1 MRRRL
6 AALLGVAIV
15 SGLVAGTVASA
26 KAERPRVSLPRPAGA
41 PLEVTDRPCPVPERY
56 RGAFRVAARDSTLPV
71 ALLTAVARVESNVQ
85 HSARSEAGARGLL
98 QLMPSTAAELELDPD
113 HPEENVLAGA
123 RYLRQMLDR
132 FKTPDLALAA
142 YNAGPTAVEE
152 AGGAPGSETLTYVA
166 NVNRLWRNLHG
177 CS

>member
-6 AALLGVAIV
+6 GALLGVAIV

-26 KAERPRVSLPRPAGA
+26 KAERPRASLPRPAGA
-41 PLEVTDRPCPVPERY
+41 PLEVSDGACPVPERY

-71 ALLTAVARVESNVQ
+71 ALLAAMARVESNIQ
-85 HSARSEAGARGLL
+85 HTARSQAGARGLL
-98 QLMPSTAAELELDPD
+98 QLMPATAAALELDPD
-113 HPEENVLAGA
+113 RPRENVLAAA

-132 FKTPDLALAA
+132 FETPDLALAA

-152 AGGAPGSETLTYVA
+152 ASGAPGPETLTYVA
-166 NVNRLWRNLHG
+166 NVNRLWRRLHG

>member
-26 KAERPRVSLPRPAGA
+26 KAERPSASLPRPAGA
-41 PLEVTDRPCPVPERY
+41 PLVAVEQPCPVPERY
-56 RGAFRVAARDSTLPV
+56 RGAFRAAAQDATLPV
-71 ALLTAVARVESNVQ
+71 ALLTAMARVESNIE
-85 HSARSEAGARGLL
+85 HSARSLAGARGLL
-98 QLMPSTAAELELDPD
+98 QVMPNTAAELKLDPD
-113 HPEENVLAGA
+113 LPVENVLAGA

-132 FKTPDLALAA
+132 FETPDLALAA
-142 YNAGPTAVEE
+142 YNAGPTAVDE
-152 AGGAPGSETLTYVA
+152 AGGAPGLETLAYVA

-177 CS
+177 CA

>member
-26 KAERPRVSLPRPAGA
+26 DADRPRASLPVPAGA
-41 PLEVTDRPCPVPERY
+41 PVAVTGRPCPVPERY
-56 RGAFRVAARDSTLPV
+56 REAFQAAARDSTLPV
-71 ALLTAVARVESNVQ
+71 ALLTAVARVESNLE
-85 HSARSEAGARGLL
+85 HSARSKAGARGLL
-98 QLMPSTAAELELDPD
+98 QLMPATAAALELDPD
-113 HPEENVLAGA
+113 HPRQNILAGA
-123 RYLRQMLDR
+123 RYLREMLDR
-132 FKTPDLALAA
+132 FGTPDLALAA

-166 NVNRLWRNLHG
+166 NVNRLWRRLHG

>member
-26 KAERPRVSLPRPAGA
+26 KADGSRASLPRPSGA
-41 PLEVTDRPCPVPERY
+41 PLEATNRPCPVPERY
-56 RGAFRVAARDSTLPV
+56 RGAFRAAARDSTLPV
-71 ALLTAVARVESNVQ
+71 ALLISMARVESNVQ
-85 HSARSEAGARGLL
+85 HSARSLAGARGLL
-98 QLMPSTAAELELDPD
+98 QLMPATAADLHLDPD
-113 HPEENVLAGA
+113 HPVENVLAGA

-132 FKTPDLALAA
+132 FETPDLALAA

-152 AGGAPGSETLTYVA
+152 ADGATGPETLAYVA
-166 NVNRLWRNLHG
+166 NVNRLWRQLHG